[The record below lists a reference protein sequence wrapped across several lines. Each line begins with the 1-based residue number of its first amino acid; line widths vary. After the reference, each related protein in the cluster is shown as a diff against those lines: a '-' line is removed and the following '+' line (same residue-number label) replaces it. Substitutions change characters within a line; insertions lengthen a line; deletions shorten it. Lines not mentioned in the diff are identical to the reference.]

1 MDHIKPLLKKLTSKQ
16 FITYVVIGVTAF
28 VADYMTFFV
37 LYKTLGVALIIAN
50 TSGFILGLVTS
61 FILNRMFTFRAE
73 EFSKKTHHQAV
84 IYLALAL
91 FNLIFINVFVLVLKS
106 FGIPPELAKL
116 AGMGVILLWNFVI
129 FSKLIFN

>member
-16 FITYVVIGVTAF
+16 FMTYVAIGVTAF
-28 VADYMTFFV
+28 VADYATFFI
-37 LYKTLGVALIIAN
+37 LYKKLGLTIIFAN

-61 FILNRMFTFRAE
+61 FILNRMFTFKTE

-91 FNLIFINVFVLVLKS
+91 FNLIFINVFVLVLKGL
-106 FGIPPELAKL
+106 GIPPEIAKL
-116 AGMGVILLWNFVI
+116 GGMGVILLWNFVI